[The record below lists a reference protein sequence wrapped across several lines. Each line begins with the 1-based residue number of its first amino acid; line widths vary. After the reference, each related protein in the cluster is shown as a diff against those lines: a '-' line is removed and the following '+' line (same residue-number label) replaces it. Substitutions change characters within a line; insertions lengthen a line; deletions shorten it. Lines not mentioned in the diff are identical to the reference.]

1 MSRTL
6 TGVSRVQMAPFT
18 ISWHDQG
25 RCILAYARQG
35 PMAIVAAV
43 PVPDVPHGVP
53 SLWDVA
59 ARHLPTNIL
68 DQNESYGRWLMC
80 AGWSLSVLPDPAG
93 LDVKGEAW
101 TVDLAKSV
109 TLKAPCYGSD
119 GAHFGLL
126 TFDDPM
132 VMARARSVLAVAA

>member
-1 MSRTL
+1 MARKL
-6 TGVSRVQMAPFT
+6 TGTSRVQMAPFT

-68 DQNESYGRWLMC
+68 DQDESYGRWLMC
-80 AGWSLSVLPDPAG
+80 SGWGLSVMPGPTDLELA
-93 LDVKGEAW
+93 GEAW
-101 TVDLAKSV
+101 TVEVSKSV
-109 TLKAPCYGSD
+109 TLKVPCYGSD
-119 GAHFGLL
+119 GVHIGLL
-126 TFDDPM
+126 TFDDAA
-132 VMARARSVLAVAA
+132 VTEKAQSLLAVSA